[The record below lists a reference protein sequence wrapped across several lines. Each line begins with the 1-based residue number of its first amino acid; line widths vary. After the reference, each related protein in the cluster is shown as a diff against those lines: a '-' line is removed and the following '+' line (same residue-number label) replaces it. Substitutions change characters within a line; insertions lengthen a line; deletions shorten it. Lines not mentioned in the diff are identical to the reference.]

1 MLLSSFPLLAMSSLR
16 HVVKRTVHK
25 ERHQPANRA
34 KFGLLEKKKDYLIRA
49 KENHRRTDFINNL
62 KKKAFL
68 KNPDEFYFKMNST
81 KTREDGKVTL
91 GGELSADEK
100 KLLVTQDIKY
110 VVNRRQADIAQA
122 ARLEA
127 LALPSSEGKRTVFLE
142 DGEEADNVL
151 VEPLKLNSKLT
162 KKVNALKDRA
172 EKLTRVMQV
181 LQVKKDAEN
190 AKGAKKTFQ
199 GSQYRYKAERKK

>member
-1 MLLSSFPLLAMSSLR
+1 MSSLR

-34 KFGLLEKKKDYLIRA
+34 KFGLLEKKKDYIIRA
-49 KENHRRTDFINNL
+49 KENHRRTDYINNL

-81 KTREDGKVTL
+81 KQREDGKITL

-100 KLLVTQDIKY
+100 KLLVSQDIKY
-110 VVNRRQADIAQA
+110 VVNRRQADLAQA

-127 LALPSSEGKRTVFLE
+127 LALPASEGKRTVFLE
-142 DGEEADNVL
+142 DGESNVDL
-151 VEPLKLNSKLT
+151 VEPLKMNSKLT

-181 LQVKKDAEN
+181 LEVKKGLDN
-190 AKGAKKTFQ
+190 SKGAKKTFQ